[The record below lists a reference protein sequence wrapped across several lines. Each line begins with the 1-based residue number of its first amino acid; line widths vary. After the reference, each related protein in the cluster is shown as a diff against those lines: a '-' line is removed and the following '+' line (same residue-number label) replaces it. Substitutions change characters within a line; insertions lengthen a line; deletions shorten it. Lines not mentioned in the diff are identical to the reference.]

1 MKWANLL
8 NSYKQCEMWTTW
20 RQFLGIQQNV
30 FNRNVSLKNCTA
42 AEGSSYE
49 FIFDQ
54 DGWAKSERKAFSSDW
69 TGIWNT

>member
-1 MKWANLL
+1 MDDMKTI
-8 NSYKQCEMWTTW
+8 S
-20 RQFLGIQQNV
+20 GVQQNV

-54 DGWAKSERKAFSSDW
+54 DG
-69 TGIWNT
+69 